1 MTTDTALESKKMASG
16 SPVAM
21 APAARGNFFN
31 TIFAAAWMA
40 ILLGLLVQLA
50 IFGAKTGA
58 GAVVPMMQL
67 VVDIASGVA
76 WSVIVCGGV
85 AIGTVAAKSAPPLMG
100 VLGLICAPLA
110 FAAAKGAQRG
120 VAWMLG
126 QPMEQI
132 SVLTYQI
139 GAAKALEYALLGYVL
154 GTLIRT
160 PKSTLPN
167 HTVVGIVFG
176 TLFAAIILWL
186 NFNSGG
192 QMPTPKVA
200 ATATNEFIFPVGCSL
215 VIYWVAKLSDLA
227 SARERIV
234 AGN

>member
-1 MTTDTALESKKMASG
+1 
-16 SPVAM
+16 M
-21 APAARGNFFN
+21 APASSRIFH

-40 ILLGLLVQLA
+40 IILGLLVQLA
-50 IFGAKTGA
+50 VFGAKVGA
-58 GAVVPMMQL
+58 GAKVPGAQL
-67 VVDIASGVA
+67 IVDIASGIA

-120 VAWMLG
+120 VAWMMG
-126 QPMEQI
+126 QPLEQI
-132 SVLTYQI
+132 SLLTYQI
-139 GAAKALEYALLGYVL
+139 GAAKTLEYALLGFVL
-154 GTLIRT
+154 GTIIRT
-160 PKSTLPN
+160 PRSTLPN
-167 HTVVGIVFG
+167 HSFIGVGFG
-176 TLFAAIILWL
+176 FLFAGAILWL
-186 NFNSGG
+186 SFNSGG
-192 QMPTPKVA
+192 AMPAPRIA
-200 ATATNEFIFPVGCSL
+200 ATATNEFIFPIGCSL

>member
-1 MTTDTALESKKMASG
+1 
-16 SPVAM
+16 M
-21 APAARGNFFN
+21 APAARGNLFS

-40 ILLGLLVQLA
+40 ILLGLLVQIA
-50 IFGAKTGA
+50 VFAAKTGA
-58 GAVVPMMQL
+58 GANVPGLQL
-67 VVDIASGVA
+67 AVDIASGVA

-85 AIGTVAAKSAPPLMG
+85 AIGTVAAKSAPATMG
-100 VLGLICAPLA
+100 LLGLICAPLA

-132 SVLTYQI
+132 TNLTYQI
-139 GAAKALEYALLGYVL
+139 GAAKTLEYALLGFAL
-154 GTLIRT
+154 GALIRT
-160 PKSTLPN
+160 PRSTLPN
-167 HTVVGIVFG
+167 HTGVGIVFG
-176 TLFAAIILWL
+176 VLFAAVILWL
-186 NFNSGG
+186 NFSSGG

-200 ATATNEFIFPVGCSL
+200 ATATNEFIFPIGCSL

>member
-1 MTTDTALESKKMASG
+1 MTTDTAATTG
-16 SPVAM
+16 SPAAM
-21 APAARGNFFN
+21 APAARDNKLFS
-31 TIFAAAWMA
+31 TIFTAAWMA

-58 GAVVPMMQL
+58 GAVVPAMVL
-67 VVDIASGVA
+67 VVDIASGIA

-85 AIGTVAAKSAPPLMG
+85 AIGTVAAKNAPPLMG

-110 FAAAKGAQRG
+110 FAAAKGTQRG

-132 SVLTYQI
+132 SALTYQI
-139 GAAKALEYALLGYVL
+139 GAAKALEYALLGFVL
-154 GTLIRT
+154 GNLIRT

-167 HTVVGIVFG
+167 HTVVGILFG

-200 ATATNEFIFPVGCSL
+200 ATATNEFIFPIGCSL

>member
-1 MTTDTALESKKMASG
+1 
-16 SPVAM
+16 M
-21 APAARGNFFN
+21 APASSRLFH
-31 TIFAAAWMA
+31 TIFTAAWMA
-40 ILLGLLVQLA
+40 IILGLIVQIA
-50 IFGAKTGA
+50 VFGAKIGA
-58 GAVVPMMQL
+58 GGKVPGAQL
-67 VVDIASGVA
+67 IVDIASGVA

-120 VAWMLG
+120 VAWMMG
-126 QPMEQI
+126 QPLEQI
-132 SVLTYQI
+132 SLLTYQI
-139 GAAKALEYALLGYVL
+139 GAAKTLEYALLGFVL
-154 GTLIRT
+154 GTIIRT
-160 PKSTLPN
+160 PRSTLPN
-167 HTVVGIVFG
+167 HSLIGVGFG
-176 TLFAAIILWL
+176 FLFAGAILWL

-192 QMPTPKVA
+192 AMPTPKIA

-234 AGN
+234 AGT

>member
-1 MTTDTALESKKMASG
+1 
-16 SPVAM
+16 M
-21 APAARGNFFN
+21 APAARDNTLFP

-50 IFGAKTGA
+50 VFGAKTGA
-58 GAVVPMMQL
+58 GAKVPGLQL

-85 AIGTVAAKSAPPLMG
+85 AIGTVASKSAPRLMG
-100 VLGLICAPLA
+100 VLGLISAPLA

-120 VAWMLG
+120 VAWILG

-132 SVLTYQI
+132 TNLTYQI
-139 GAAKALEYALLGYVL
+139 GGAKTLEYALLGFVL

-160 PKSTLPN
+160 PRSTLPN
-167 HTVVGIVFG
+167 HTIVGLLFG
-176 TLFAAIILWL
+176 ALFAAIILWL
-186 NFNSGG
+186 NFAAGG
-192 QMPTPKVA
+192 QIPMPKIA
-200 ATATNEFIFPVGCSL
+200 ATAANEFIFPIGCSL
-215 VIYWVAKLSDLA
+215 VIYWIARLSDSS
-227 SARERIV
+227 SARERIL